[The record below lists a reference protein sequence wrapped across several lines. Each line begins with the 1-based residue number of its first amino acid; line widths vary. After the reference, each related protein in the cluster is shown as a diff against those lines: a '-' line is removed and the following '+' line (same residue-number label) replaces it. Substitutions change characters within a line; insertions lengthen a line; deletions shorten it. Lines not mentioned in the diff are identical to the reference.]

1 MEIQYTEED
10 LRKVYEEAVRT
21 RRLRKVARK
30 WNIPPS
36 TLYNRLHGSLPRKV
50 AHQDEQRLTQA

>member
-10 LRKVYEEAVRT
+10 LYKACEEAVRT

-30 WNIPPS
+30 WNILPS
-36 TLYNRLHGSLPRKV
+36 TFYNRLYNLLSWKV
-50 AHQDEQRLTQA
+50 TY

>member
-10 LRKVYEEAVRT
+10 LRKAYEEAVRT

-36 TLYNRLHGSLPRKV
+36 TLYNRLYSLLPRKV
-50 AHQDEQRLTQA
+50 TYQDE